1 VRESREPLSG
11 YVDRQ
16 TDYEGASDSRTR
28 IQFPKGICTVVGQ
41 ALSFQIRGVAY
52 RP

>member
-1 VRESREPLSG
+1 LTTSRRDE
-11 YVDRQ
+11 
-16 TDYEGASDSRTR
+16 TGAEKRR
-28 IQFPKGICTVVGQ
+28 FVFFGGGPNGIRTVVGQ